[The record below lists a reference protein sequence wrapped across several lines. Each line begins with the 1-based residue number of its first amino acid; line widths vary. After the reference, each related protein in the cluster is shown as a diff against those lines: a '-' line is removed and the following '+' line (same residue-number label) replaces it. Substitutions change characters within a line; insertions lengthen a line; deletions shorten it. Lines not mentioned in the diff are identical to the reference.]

1 MHVITKLNDAIRS
14 SRRRTQA
21 GPLRS
26 VEKSVP
32 LTTVQ
37 VEKRRKP
44 KAEHTNTK
52 QQRYIDSGCV
62 TLRPQ

>member
-21 GPLRS
+21 VPSQSAGR
-26 VEKSVP
+26 SVP

-52 QQRYIDSGCV
+52 QQRYIDSGCIR
-62 TLRPQ
+62 LKPQ